1 MIAVLLSGLCEVK
14 TADTLQ
20 EQALS
25 ALSLTGCVLSHSQ
38 GKGVAQQNEVALVI
52 QGCNSNVHRGVHNL
66 AARAT
71 AAYEGARAKVARFIN
86 ARSDREVVWC
96 RNASEG
102 INLVAYTWGL
112 ENLKP
117 GDEVGCGAR
126 QVVHWA
132 GSTEPLL

>member
-1 MIAVLLSGLCEVK
+1 MADRGRGALLL
-14 TADTLQ
+14 
-20 EQALS
+20 
-25 ALSLTGCVLSHSQ
+25 
-38 GKGVAQQNEVALVI
+38 

-117 GDEVGCGAR
+117 GDEVGRGAGPL
-126 QVVHWA
+126 VHRA
-132 GSTEPLL
+132 GSTSAK

>member
-1 MIAVLLSGLCEVK
+1 MAEQDRGGLLL
-14 TADTLQ
+14 
-20 EQALS
+20 
-25 ALSLTGCVLSHSQ
+25 
-38 GKGVAQQNEVALVI
+38 

-86 ARSDREVVWC
+86 AHSDREVVWC

-117 GDEVGCGAR
+117 GDEVGRGAG
-126 QVVHWA
+126 QTMHWA
-132 GSTEPLL
+132 GPESGGCACGACCTAGAPGCATCMGCHLC

>member
-1 MIAVLLSGLCEVK
+1 MAEQVRGAFLL
-14 TADTLQ
+14 
-20 EQALS
+20 
-25 ALSLTGCVLSHSQ
+25 
-38 GKGVAQQNEVALVI
+38 

-117 GDEVGCGAR
+117 GDEVGCGAGLSM
-126 QVVHWA
+126 QWA
-132 GSTEPLL
+132 GSNSWS